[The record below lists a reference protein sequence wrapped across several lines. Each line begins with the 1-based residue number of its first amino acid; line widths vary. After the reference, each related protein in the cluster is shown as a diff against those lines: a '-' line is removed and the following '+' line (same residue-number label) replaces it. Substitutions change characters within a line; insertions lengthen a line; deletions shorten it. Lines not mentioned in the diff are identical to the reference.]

1 MTAGVRAEDKT
12 RERADGKRGP
22 RVLLI
27 GYNGANNTGAE
38 ALLLSDIEDIRA
50 MLGPNARLTVP
61 SPDVDNL
68 HRHLREGPNLRI
80 VHMPTIFPLK
90 LWWLVS
96 QHDIVLLVEGSAYM
110 DSWTSALL

>member
-27 GYNGANNTGAE
+27 GYLGANNTGAE

-50 MLGPNARLTVP
+50 ML
-61 SPDVDNL
+61 
-68 HRHLREGPNLRI
+68 GPNLRI